1 MGRSSSVS
9 AEWGEWH
16 GDKRKQAFLQF
27 SFSLSSFVYK
37 MIVVAKCDVKWD
49 WKFLKPLCLTE
60 NEMNVV
66 VFFFKQEPNI
76 LTPSSVK
83 KLQQKTCFVQ
93 ACQITQHHFIAVLCK
108 IFIQICNLFL
118 YLENTG
124 VLWISVKVL
133 NRTVFTVI
141 IYVSCHL

>member
-16 GDKRKQAFLQF
+16 GDERKQAFLQF

-49 WKFLKPLCLTE
+49 WKLLKPLCLTE

-66 VFFFKQEPNI
+66 VF
-76 LTPSSVK
+76 
-83 KLQQKTCFVQ
+83 
-93 ACQITQHHFIAVLCK
+93 
-108 IFIQICNLFL
+108 
-118 YLENTG
+118 
-124 VLWISVKVL
+124 L
-133 NRTVFTVI
+133 NKHQT
-141 IYVSCHL
+141 Y

>member
-83 KLQQKTCFVQ
+83 KTATKNLFCASLSDNTASFYSCFV
-93 ACQITQHHFIAVLCK
+93 
-108 IFIQICNLFL
+108 
-118 YLENTG
+118 
-124 VLWISVKVL
+124 
-133 NRTVFTVI
+133 
-141 IYVSCHL
+141 

>member
-66 VFFFKQEPNI
+66 GFF
-76 LTPSSVK
+76 
-83 KLQQKTCFVQ
+83 
-93 ACQITQHHFIAVLCK
+93 
-108 IFIQICNLFL
+108 
-118 YLENTG
+118 
-124 VLWISVKVL
+124 L
-133 NRTVFTVI
+133 NKNQT
-141 IYVSCHL
+141 Y